1 MLLGNNLSGSHE
13 RETEIPCEILVSV
26 ISLDLRVLDNGC
38 LDDLDVTSH
47 SSVSSCHI
55 VIHLTDRAGESK
67 VSVLLVHIVSSASA
81 SVAKPNS
88 EVLNLSRRFIE
99 DLGDIKDL
107 TTSALGLG
115 KRFHIIPKLGFS
127 NNLVTSEYLHSKD
140 LRARVLRCGCSAT
153 DKLIQVHLRECLNS
167 VIRNNTYLH
176 AEGSNRTISLD
187 HCQYRS
193 KSKKFFELFML
204 FLMVNSRAF

>member
-1 MLLGNNLSGSHE
+1 MLLGNNLSRSHE

-38 LDDLDVTSH
+38 LDDLDITSH

-55 VIHLTDRAGESK
+55 VIHLTNRAGESK

-88 EVLNLSRRFIE
+88 EVLNLRRRLIK

-107 TTSALGLG
+107 STSALGLG
-115 KRFHIIPKLGFS
+115 
-127 NNLVTSEYLHSKD
+127 
-140 LRARVLRCGCSAT
+140 
-153 DKLIQVHLRECLNS
+153 
-167 VIRNNTYLH
+167 
-176 AEGSNRTISLD
+176 
-187 HCQYRS
+187 
-193 KSKKFFELFML
+193 
-204 FLMVNSRAF
+204 